1 MGLPSNITKI
11 YHCCIS
17 FSWSLVW
24 IFTESCILNLG
35 SYYFFH
41 SLWIRPL
48 KWVSRLKVWIWL
60 AVVNIENSQHFQL
73 LTKIFSDWLLQFLII
88 ICSIFVQSSD
98 WLMWFLIIICS
109 IFVQSSDWLLRFLII
124 ICCNFKILHDLEI
137 EKLNFG
143 SLKINE
149 NNFAWHLIWY
159 YISSKQSWLQASN
172 WQNNLQKIQIK
183 FLHLW
188 HHQGCVIIFF
198 VLGRNWNWVDQY
210 FCLKWQTNA
219 LCYLKTEVS

>member
-1 MGLPSNITKI
+1 MWKNSSIKLFHFCLKLCKRCCDVISYNKPSGANT
-11 YHCCIS
+11 YLS
-17 FSWSLVW
+17 
-24 IFTESCILNLG
+24 
-35 SYYFFH
+35 
-41 SLWIRPL
+41 
-48 KWVSRLKVWIWL
+48 
-60 AVVNIENSQHFQL
+60 
-73 LTKIFSDWLLQFLII
+73 SDWLLRFLII
-88 ICSIFVQSSD
+88 ICSIF
-98 WLMWFLIIICS
+98 I
-109 IFVQSSDWLLRFLII
+109 QSSDWLLRFLII

-219 LCYLKTEVS
+219 MCYLKTEVS

>member
-98 WLMWFLIIICS
+98 WLVATAISHYYL
-109 IFVQSSDWLLRFLII
+109 
-124 ICCNFKILHDLEI
+124 
-137 EKLNFG
+137 LNFRSKLWLASQQMTWPKFILKSCKRLRELSPEHDS
-143 SLKINE
+143 SLLTQLSFCDINKGPWYK
-149 NNFAWHLIWY
+149 FSLLI
-159 YISSKQSWLQASN
+159 
-172 WQNNLQKIQIK
+172 
-183 FLHLW
+183 
-188 HHQGCVIIFF
+188 
-198 VLGRNWNWVDQY
+198 
-210 FCLKWQTNA
+210 
-219 LCYLKTEVS
+219 